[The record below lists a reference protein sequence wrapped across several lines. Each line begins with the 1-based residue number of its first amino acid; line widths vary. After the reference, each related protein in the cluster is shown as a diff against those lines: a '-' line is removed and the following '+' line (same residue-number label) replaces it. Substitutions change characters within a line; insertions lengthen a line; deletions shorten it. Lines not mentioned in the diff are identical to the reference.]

1 MVSSKASAGKFQSMT
16 PAKMLDTASKIGS
29 SGSEGGE
36 FQEKTLEKTL
46 KVYPPNLCVWECIMK
61 ICATQ
66 LYTSRCIRKQFT
78 GSHIHRKHFY
88 W

>member
-46 KVYPPNLCVWECIMK
+46 KVYSPNLRV
-61 ICATQ
+61 
-66 LYTSRCIRKQFT
+66 
-78 GSHIHRKHFY
+78 
-88 W
+88 